1 MNYTSLVGHIIELC
15 GQIDTS
21 NTPADKLTSN
31 FIRERKYLGSHD
43 RRYITSIIF
52 GMLRNRRLLEALL
65 EQYIAGHPNCEG
77 INAPLQ
83 RYIPL
88 IGAYLIA
95 IENETEENL
104 NQVLSTRWKTVF
116 PGIDFPDY
124 INWVRGNV
132 NLEFLT
138 GNKVVAAGVKYSF
151 QDWMVERLSDE
162 YGEDLEPL
170 LKSLNTPAN
179 TTLRVNTLKCLRE
192 ECKIR
197 LQQEGIETELTPFSP
212 VGLIVPKR
220 FNKDSS
226 QAFKDGWF
234 ELQDEGSQIVS
245 LLTGV
250 QPGQVIIDACAGTGG
265 KTLHLAEL
273 MHNEGE
279 IIAVDVE
286 AKRLYELQARAAR
299 AGASIIQVQLKER
312 MLPENFY
319 GKADLVLIDAPC
331 SGSGTIRRNPGM
343 KWKLSESLI
352 THYSEMQRE
361 ILAFNAPFVKKGGKL
376 VYVTCSL
383 FKEENEQVVEDFIS
397 QYPDFSLIP
406 LQEKAVRYGISS
418 EISYLKLLPHRLNTD
433 GFFVAGMIRI

>member
-1 MNYTSLVGHIIELC
+1 
-15 GQIDTS
+15 
-21 NTPADKLTSN
+21 
-31 FIRERKYLGSHD
+31 
-43 RRYITSIIF
+43 
-52 GMLRNRRLLEALL
+52 MLRNRRLLEALL
-65 EQYIAGHPNCEG
+65 EQYIAGHPNCE
-77 INAPLQ
+77 ILNAPVH

-88 IGAYLIA
+88 ISAYLIA

-104 NQVLSTRWKTVF
+104 NQILSTRWKTAF

-124 INWVRGNV
+124 ISWVRGNA

-138 GNKVVAAGVKYSF
+138 DNKVVKAGVKYSF
-151 QDWMVERLSDE
+151 QDWMVERLSDD
-162 YGEDLEPL
+162 YGDDLEPL

-179 TTLRVNTLKCLRE
+179 TTLRVNTFKCSRE
-192 ECKIR
+192 ECKTQ
-197 LQQEGIETELTPFSP
+197 LQQEGIETEFTPFSP

-226 QAFKDGWF
+226 KAFKDGWF

-250 QPGQVIIDACAGTGG
+250 QPGQIIIDACAGTGG

-279 IIAVDVE
+279 IISVDVE
-286 AKRLYELQARAAR
+286 AKRLYELQARSAR

-352 THYSEMQRE
+352 KHYSEMQRE

-383 FKEENEQVVEDFIS
+383 FKEENEQVIENFIS

-406 LQEKAVRYGISS
+406 LQEEAVRFGISS
-418 EISYLKLLPHRLNTD
+418 ETPYMKLLPHKLNTD
-433 GFFVAGMIRI
+433 GFFVAGMLKN